1 MNFKTQRAWQTPD
14 ITSQHRMPAHAPL
27 SSWRSETDARKDKSS
42 DAVLSLDG
50 QWRFELFARPD
61 DVPDNWPEDS
71 ASCSLITVPGHWQL
85 QGFDRPIYTNVKYP
99 FPCEP
104 PRVPEEN
111 PTGCYQRTVHLS
123 KEWLGNEQVRIAFDG
138 VDSAFHL
145 WCNGVWIG
153 YSQDSRLPAEFDLT
167 EHLLAGENCLKVV
180 VFRFSDGSYLEDQ
193 DMWNLSGIFRSVS
206 LLKKP
211 QHHIGDLQ
219 VTARLDDRYEH
230 GELDIKIT
238 ADHTEGSGIRLA
250 LYDLEDLT
258 RSLVSNE
265 MYAIGTRQIDE
276 KGGYANRCHVRLP
289 IPSPKHWSAEEPS
302 LYRLTVSLCDAAG
315 HVLEVEACD
324 IGFRSVEIVEG
335 QLCLNG
341 APLVIRGV
349 NKHEH
354 HPATGH
360 YETLEDVERDLVLM
374 KRHNFNAV
382 RCSHYPHQAGFY
394 RLCNRLGLYVVDEAN
409 IETHGMTPMGALAD
423 DPSWAPAFLQ
433 RMTRMVARDFNHPS
447 IILWSLGNES
457 GYGAAHEA
465 MYHWVKRADPSRP
478 VQYEGGGSA
487 TSATDIICPMYART
501 DADMPQG
508 MDLSPKPGLI
518 KWAGLGD
525 ENRPIILCEYA
536 HAMGNSL
543 GNFSDYWDAFRKYP
557 RLQGGFI
564 WDWVDQGLNRT
575 DANGRTVWAY
585 GGDFGDEVNDRQFCI
600 NGLVFPDRSPHPS
613 LLEAKRCQQP
623 FTAKLRLRE
632 EISVAVTSEHLFRS
646 TLNERLHWQHIDK
659 DRVIESGDVALE
671 LSPGQTSSVLLFP
684 KGPQLQ
690 GPSWINVW
698 ITQGEATNWSEAGHE
713 VARWQFALNGEPV
726 SRVAPAGVALVAQTD
741 AGFEIAA
748 GESTWRI
755 DADTG
760 LLTSWVKAGQEML
773 HEALADNFL
782 RAPLDNDIGISEAG
796 RPDPRS
802 WVARWQQSGLFDLQ
816 SRCLGIR
823 AEHEQGI
830 IVVEQGHFF
839 DEALLIRTL
848 WTHQFHDD
856 GQMNVRVQVN
866 VSGDMPPLAR
876 VGAHL
881 NLKTTAE
888 TVSWFGRGPHEN
900 YPDRLASADYGAWQ
914 QAICDMHTD
923 YIFPSENG
931 LRCDVSQLQI
941 GAIGV
946 SGEFHFSV
954 SRFGVEQLSAAT
966 HYHELEP
973 EAGLHLYLDGHH
985 MGVGGDDSWTP
996 STKERYLLKASQ
1008 YSWAF
1013 SLI

>member
-27 SSWRSETDARKDKSS
+27 SSWRSETDAKADTIS

-50 QWRFELFARPD
+50 QWQFELFARPD

-71 ASCSLITVPGHWQL
+71 ASTSSAIVPGHWQM

-99 FPCEP
+99 FPCDP
-104 PRVPEEN
+104 PRVPEDN
-111 PTGCYQRTVHLS
+111 PTGCYQRTVTLT
-123 KEWLGNEQVRIAFDG
+123 KDWLGEEQVRIAFDG

-167 EHLLAGENCLKVV
+167 EHLLVGENRLKVV

-211 QHHIGDLQ
+211 RHRIVDLQ
-219 VTARLDDRYEH
+219 VTAGLDDRYEH
-230 GELDIKIT
+230 GELEIKVI
-238 ADHTEGSGIRLA
+238 AEHAAGHGIRLA
-250 LYDLEDLT
+250 LYDLEKPT
-258 RSLVSNE
+258 RSLLSDEVFFL
-265 MYAIGTRQIDE
+265 GTKQIDE
-276 KGGYANRCHVRLP
+276 KGGYPNRCHIRLSV
-289 IPSPKHWSAEEPS
+289 PSPKHWSAEEPS
-302 LYRLTVSLCDAAG
+302 LYRLTVSLCDADG
-315 HVLEVEACD
+315 QVVEVEACD
-324 IGFRSVEIVEG
+324 VGFRSVAIIEG

-341 APLVIRGV
+341 APLLLRGV

-360 YETLEDVERDLVLM
+360 HESLQDVERDLVLM

-382 RCSHYPHQAGFY
+382 RCSHYPHQTGFY

-423 DPSWAPAFLQ
+423 DPAWAAAFLQ

-465 MYHWVKRADPSRP
+465 MYHWTKRADPSRP
-478 VQYEGGGSA
+478 IQYEGGGSA

-508 MDLSPKPGLI
+508 PDLAPKPGLI
-518 KWAGLGD
+518 KWAGLGS
-525 ENRPIILCEYA
+525 ENRPVILCEYA

-564 WDWVDQGLNRT
+564 WDWVDQGLNKT
-575 DANGRTVWAY
+575 LSDGRTVWAY

-600 NGLVFPDRSPHPS
+600 NGLVFPDRSPHPA

-623 FTAKLRLRE
+623 FTARLRLRGDV
-632 EISVAVTSEHLFRS
+632 SVAVTSEYAFRA
-646 TLNERLHWQHIDK
+646 TANERLHWQHIDRQ
-659 DRVIESGDVALE
+659 RVIDSGEVALE
-671 LSPGQTSSVLLFP
+671 LLPGESRSVPLFP
-684 KGPQLQ
+684 KDLQ
-690 GPSWINVW
+690 RQGSSWLNVW
-698 ITQGEATNWSEAGHE
+698 ITQVDATDWSEPDHE
-713 VARWQFALNGEPV
+713 VARWQFTLAGEPGH
-726 SRVAPAGVALVAQTD
+726 RATPAVAAVVAETV

-748 GESTWRI
+748 GESIWLI

-760 LLTSWVKAGQEML
+760 LLTSWLKAGQEIL
-773 HEALADNFL
+773 NGPLADNFI

-796 RPDPRS
+796 RLDPRS
-802 WVARWQQSGLFDLQ
+802 WFARWQRSGLFALQ
-816 SRCLGIR
+816 ARCLNIR
-823 AEHEQGI
+823 AEQDQGMV
-830 IVVEQGHFF
+830 VVEQGHFF
-839 DEALLIRTL
+839 DGTLLIRSL
-848 WTHQFHDD
+848 WTHRFRGD
-856 GQMNVRVQVN
+856 GQMDVRVQVD
-866 VSGDMPPLAR
+866 VSGDLPPLAR
-876 VGAHL
+876 VGAHVS
-881 NLKTTAE
+881 LKTAAE

-900 YPDRLASADYGAWQ
+900 YPDRLASADYGLWRQ
-914 QAICDMHTD
+914 NVSDMHTD
-923 YIFPSENG
+923 YIFPTENG

-941 GAIGV
+941 GAINV
-946 SGEFHFSV
+946 SGAFHFGV
-954 SRFGVEQLSAAT
+954 SRFGIEQLSAAT
-966 HYHELEP
+966 HYYQLEP
-973 EAGLHLYLDGHH
+973 ETSLHLCLDGYH

-996 STKERYLLKASQ
+996 STKDAYLLNAAQ
-1008 YSWAF
+1008 YTWAF
-1013 SLI
+1013 SLS